1 VYLGHMS
8 QWSLRVPGD
17 LRFSIPFECEPELVA
32 LLRKAR
38 TDNMNEDELERFAR
52 HWVLMS
58 TELHSDHGPIPA
70 MWLINQ
76 SSHRACVVSSWPSIP
91 APIVQQIPEATP
103 FDPGSFFGS
112 SKSSQPPIS
121 SSICLTP
128 LPQQP
133 EQVSFVDREG
143 YACTFVNA
151 DTGLAWARSREDSP
165 CEHRLVE
172 EIGVSFDAHD
182 AFTITGPYG
191 ACTISD
197 PLPGP
202 AQRWLVNG
210 MVAVA
215 LEHGVRVLSNGVA
228 SIALEDDLLD
238 GSLIEGDTVEVLYG
252 EHWFKGVL
260 QAVHGEVAHVR
271 CDVDTNGAIT
281 IAQLDRVRLAGA

>member
-1 VYLGHMS
+1 
-8 QWSLRVPGD
+8 
-17 LRFSIPFECEPELVA
+17 
-32 LLRKAR
+32 
-38 TDNMNEDELERFAR
+38 
-52 HWVLMS
+52 
-58 TELHSDHGPIPA
+58 
-70 MWLINQ
+70 
-76 SSHRACVVSSWPSIP
+76 
-91 APIVQQIPEATP
+91 
-103 FDPGSFFGS
+103 
-112 SKSSQPPIS
+112 
-121 SSICLTP
+121 
-128 LPQQP
+128 
-133 EQVSFVDREG
+133 
-143 YACTFVNA
+143 
-151 DTGLAWARSREDSP
+151 
-165 CEHRLVE
+165 VE